1 MCRADLPPGPQQLFG
16 DKRRLYFAL
25 SQVVERNGSSSWS
38 ELPAAQQRTM
48 DEVFRDWG
56 GAEEQGHAKAQCN
69 MGAVFRDGQGAPKS

>member
-25 SQVVERNGSSSWS
+25 SQVVERNGSFSWS

-48 DEVFRDWG
+48 GEVFHDLE
-56 GAEEQGHAKAQCN
+56 GAADQGHADAQ
-69 MGAVFRDGQGAPKS
+69 